1 MAQSELEIGLH
12 RRDAFMYTVDL
23 RYMSPAAGTDEW
35 VTGEARLDFDKL
47 KSMGLDDAAYG
58 RELSRSL
65 FGDQNIRVRF
75 AEVLK
80 ATEAQDDPLR
90 LRLFIGP
97 TAPELQ
103 TLRWERLRDPENNNP
118 LFTRHRVHFSRYLS
132 SRDWRPVQMRT
143 RSLLRVLLVI
153 ANPKDLEEKGLR
165 PIDSGLELELAE
177 SGLRSAQVVKKLTAP
192 GEATLENILEHQ
204 LRGGYDILYLACH
217 GVFDEKRSRSALYL
231 ENAEGKTQ
239 FVDGIDFARRLEEL
253 STRPRLIVLASCDSA
268 GSLSDDENAPNQL
281 AALGPRLSQA
291 GIPAV
296 LAMQGRIS
304 METGKSFMKV
314 FFEELQKD
322 GVVDRAASIARSAVQ
337 NRPDWWKPV
346 LFMRLRT
353 GRLWYSRGLDKGGL
367 DQWDVL
373 VRKIEKQK
381 CTPILGPALSDYLL
395 GGRREIVRR
404 WAERE
409 HYPLALDRESL
420 PQVAQYLKARHDSFT
435 MRDKLNE
442 FFSSELRQTYGSE
455 IHQVLR
461 NLLSGLDL
469 SPEAME
475 QRVDSELHELTLN
488 EIIRL
493 VGGQYIETDPNE
505 PHRVLAQLGLP
516 LYITTNAN
524 DLLADGI
531 RYYGREPRV
540 ELYRWKDTDDVDWP
554 RSVFEE
560 NPSWHLSTEEPLVY
574 HLFGHLSQPETVV
587 LSEDDYFD
595 YLMGLDRNKSRL
607 PPQVGSA
614 LNDSSLLFLG
624 FRMDDWGFRVLFRSL
639 MRRGGAGLRTRH
651 AHVAVQIDP
660 EGEFTSEP
668 ENARLYLTKYF
679 GSENISLYWGSPR
692 DFVEE
697 LSERLGSPAAAR
709 K

>member
-1 MAQSELEIGLH
+1 M
-12 RRDAFMYTVDL
+12 
-23 RYMSPAAGTDEW
+23 
-35 VTGEARLDFDKL
+35 
-47 KSMGLDDAAYG
+47 
-58 RELSRSL
+58 
-65 FGDQNIRVRF
+65 
-75 AEVLK
+75 
-80 ATEAQDDPLR
+80 
-90 LRLFIGP
+90 
-97 TAPELQ
+97 
-103 TLRWERLRDPENNNP
+103 
-118 LFTRHRVHFSRYLS
+118 
-132 SRDWRPVQMRT
+132 
-143 RSLLRVLLVI
+143 
-153 ANPKDLEEKGLR
+153 
-165 PIDSGLELELAE
+165 
-177 SGLRSAQVVKKLTAP
+177 
-192 GEATLENILEHQ
+192 
-204 LRGGYDILYLACH
+204 
-217 GVFDEKRSRSALYL
+217 
-231 ENAEGKTQ
+231 
-239 FVDGIDFARRLEEL
+239 
-253 STRPRLIVLASCDSA
+253 LASCDSA
-268 GSLSDDENAPNQL
+268 GSSSDDENAPNQL

-296 LAMQGRIS
+296 IAMQGRIS

-337 NRPDWWKPV
+337 DRPDWWKPV

-353 GRLWYSRGLDKGGL
+353 GRLWYSRGLDKGRL

-381 CTPILGPALSDYLL
+381 CTPILGPALNDYLL

-420 PQVAQYLKARHDSFT
+420 PQVAQYLKSRHDSFT

-442 FFSSELRQTYGSE
+442 FFSTELRQTYGAE
-455 IHQVLR
+455 IHQVLK

-469 SPEAME
+469 SREEME
-475 QRVDSELHELTLN
+475 ERVAEELNDLDLN
-488 EIIRL
+488 ETIRL
-493 VGGQYIETDPNE
+493 VGGQYIETDKNE

-531 RYYGREPRV
+531 RYHGREPRV
-540 ELYRWKDTDDVDWP
+540 ELYRWKDSDDVDWP
-554 RSVFEE
+554 PSIFDE
-560 NPSWHLSTEEPLVY
+560 NQSWHLSTEEPLVY

-697 LSERLGSPAAAR
+697 LSERLGVTVAAQQMNAPSNPYVGPRAFKRGEQLYGREQEGVALTDLLLSERIVLLYSPSGAGKSSLVEAAVATRLENDGFHVLPTLRVSDRPVDKIPEGANPFLLSVLLKLDEHLNPETPTPLEKLAR
-709 K
+709 ITLKDFLTGLEEKVSGGRLRVDFSTSSSSTSSRRS

>member
-12 RRDAFMYTVDL
+12 RRDAFLYTVEL
-23 RYMSPAAGTDEW
+23 RYVSPAGGADDF
-35 VTGEARLDFDKL
+35 VAGEARLDFDKL
-47 KSMGLDDAAYG
+47 RSFGLDDAAYG
-58 RELSRSL
+58 SELSQSL
-65 FGDQNIRVRF
+65 FGDQSLRVRF
-75 AEVLK
+75 AQVLK
-80 ATEAQDDPLR
+80 AAEVQDDALR

-103 TLRWERLRDPENNNP
+103 TLRWERLRDPESNRP
-118 LFTRHRVHFSRYLS
+118 LFTKHRVHFSRYLS

-143 RSLLRVLLVI
+143 RSSLRALLVI
-153 ANPKDLEEKGLR
+153 ANPENLAEKGLP
-165 PIDSGLELELAE
+165 PIDPKLELELAE
-177 SGLRSAQVVKKLTAP
+177 SSLQEANVVKLVGR
-192 GEATLENILEHQ
+192 GEATLENVLQHQ
-204 LRGGYDILYLACH
+204 LRGGYDILYLVCH
-217 GVFDEKRSRSALYL
+217 GVFDEKRSRAALYL
-231 ENAEGKTQ
+231 ENAHGKAE
-239 FVDGIDFARRLEEL
+239 FVDGTEFAHRLEEL

-296 LAMQGRIS
+296 IAMQGRIS
-304 METGKSFMKV
+304 METGKAFMKV

-322 GVVDRAASIARSAVQ
+322 GVVDRAASVARSAVQ
-337 NRPDWWKPV
+337 DRPDWWKPV

-353 GRLWYSRGLDKGGL
+353 GRLWYSRGLDKGRL

-381 CTPILGPALSDYLL
+381 CTPILGPALNDYLL

-420 PQVAQYLKARHDSFT
+420 PQVAQYLKSRHDSFT

-442 FFSSELRQTYGSE
+442 FFSSELRQTYGADL
-455 IHQVLR
+455 HQVLR
-461 NLLSGLDL
+461 NLLGGLEL
-469 SPEAME
+469 GPREME
-475 QRVDSELHELTLN
+475 KRVESELEELSLN

-493 VGGQYIETDPNE
+493 VGGQYIETDPFE
-505 PHRVLAQLGLP
+505 PHRVLARLGLP

-531 RYYGREPRV
+531 RYHGREPRV
-540 ELYRWKDTDDVDWP
+540 ELYRWKDSDDVEWP
-554 RSVFEE
+554 PSIFDE
-560 NPSWHLSTEEPLVY
+560 NPGWHLSREEPLVY
-574 HLFGHLSQPETVV
+574 HLFGHLSRPETVV

-660 EGEFTSEP
+660 EGEFTTEP

-697 LSERLGSPAAAR
+697 LSERLGAPALALP
-709 K
+709 

>member
-12 RRDAFMYTVDL
+12 RRDAFLYKVEL
-23 RYMSPAAGTDEW
+23 RYTSPSGTDDVED
-35 VTGEARLDFDKL
+35 GEARLDFDKL
-47 KSMGLDDAAYG
+47 RSMGLDDAAYG
-58 RELSRSL
+58 SELSKSL
-65 FGDQNIRVRF
+65 FGDQKLRIRF
-75 AEVLK
+75 AEVMK
-80 ATEAQDDPLR
+80 VTEAQDDPLR

-103 TLRWERLRDPENNNP
+103 TLRWERLRDPESDSP
-118 LFTRHRVHFSRYLS
+118 LFTQHRVHFSRYLS
-132 SRDWRPVQMRT
+132 SRDWRPVQIRT
-143 RSLLRVLLVI
+143 RSSLRALLLI
-153 ANPKDLEEKGLR
+153 ANPEDLEDKGLPR
-165 PIDSGLELELAE
+165 IEAGLELELAE
-177 SGLRSAQVVKKLTAP
+177 SSLHDAQVVKLT
-192 GEATLENILEHQ
+192 GRGQATLDNLLQHQ
-204 LRGGYDILYLACH
+204 LHGGYDILYLVCH
-217 GVFDEKRSRSALYL
+217 GVFDEKRSRAALYL
-231 ENAEGKTQ
+231 ENAEGKAE
-239 FVDGIDFARRLEEL
+239 FVDGGEFARRLEEL

-268 GSLSDDENAPNQL
+268 GSSSDDENAPNQL

-304 METGKSFMKV
+304 METGKDFMKV

-322 GVVDRAASIARSAVQ
+322 GVVDRAASVARSAVQ
-337 NRPDWWKPV
+337 HRPDWWKPV

-353 GRLWYSRGLDKGGL
+353 GRLWYSRGLDKGRL

-373 VRKIEKQK
+373 VRKVEKQK

-420 PQVAQYLKARHDSFT
+420 PQVAQYLKSRHDSFT

-442 FFSSELRQTYGSE
+442 FFSSELLQTYGAE
-455 IHQVLR
+455 LHQVMTRLM
-461 NLLSGLDL
+461 SGLDL
-469 SPEAME
+469 TPLELE
-475 QRVDSELHELTLN
+475 QRVDSELHRLTLN

-493 VGGQYIETDPNE
+493 VGGQCIETDPFE
-505 PHRVLAQLGLP
+505 PHRVLAQLKLP

-531 RYYGREPRV
+531 RYHGREPRV
-540 ELYRWKDTDDVDWP
+540 ELYRWKDADDVDWP
-554 RSVFEE
+554 PSIFDE
-560 NPSWHLSTEEPLVY
+560 NPAWHLSPEEPLVY
-574 HLFGHLSQPETVV
+574 HLFGHLSTPETVV

-660 EGEFTSEP
+660 EGEFTTEP

-697 LSERLGSPAAAR
+697 LSERLGAPALALP
-709 K
+709 

>member
-12 RRDAFMYTVDL
+12 RRDAFLYTVDL
-23 RYMSPAAGTDEW
+23 RYMSPSAGTDEW

-47 KSMGLDDAAYG
+47 RSMGLDDAAYG
-58 RELSRSL
+58 SELSRSL
-65 FGDQNIRVRF
+65 FNDQNLRVRF

-103 TLRWERLRDPENNNP
+103 TLRWERLRDPESNNP
-118 LFTRHRVHFSRYLS
+118 LFTKHRVQFSRYLS

-143 RSLLRVLLVI
+143 RSSLRALLAI
-153 ANPKDLEEKGLR
+153 ANPEDLEEKGLA
-165 PIDSGLELELAE
+165 PIDPALELELAE
-177 SGLRSAQVVKKLTAP
+177 RGLQNTRVDKLV
-192 GEATLENILEHQ
+192 GRGQATLDNILQQQ
-204 LRGGYDILYLACH
+204 LHGGYDILYLVCH
-217 GVFDEKRSRSALYL
+217 GVFDEKRSRAALYL
-231 ENAEGKTQ
+231 ENADGKAE
-239 FVDGIDFARRLEEL
+239 FVDGSEFARRFEEL

-268 GSLSDDENAPNQL
+268 GSASDDENAPNQL

-296 LAMQGRIS
+296 IAMQGRIS
-304 METGKSFMKV
+304 METGKDFMKV

-322 GVVDRAASIARSAVQ
+322 GVVDRAASVARSAVQ
-337 NRPDWWKPV
+337 HRPDWWKPV

-353 GRLWYSRGLDKGGL
+353 GRLWYSRGLDKGRL

-420 PQVAQYLKARHDSFT
+420 PQVAQYLKSRHDSFT

-442 FFSSELRQTYGSE
+442 FFSSELLQTYGAE
-455 IHQVLR
+455 IHQVMSR
-461 NLLSGLDL
+461 LLSGLDL
-469 SPEAME
+469 GPK
-475 QRVDSELHELTLN
+475 ELEERIDYELRRLTLN

-493 VGGQYIETDPNE
+493 VGGQYIETDPHE

-524 DLLADGI
+524 DLLAEGI
-531 RYYGREPRV
+531 RYHG
-540 ELYRWKDTDDVDWP
+540 
-554 RSVFEE
+554 
-560 NPSWHLSTEEPLVY
+560 
-574 HLFGHLSQPETVV
+574 
-587 LSEDDYFD
+587 
-595 YLMGLDRNKSRL
+595 
-607 PPQVGSA
+607 
-614 LNDSSLLFLG
+614 G
-624 FRMDDWGFRVLFRSL
+624 FR
-639 MRRGGAGLRTRH
+639 
-651 AHVAVQIDP
+651 
-660 EGEFTSEP
+660 
-668 ENARLYLTKYF
+668 
-679 GSENISLYWGSPR
+679 
-692 DFVEE
+692 
-697 LSERLGSPAAAR
+697 
-709 K
+709 